1 MPWHFVGRTEQVER
15 IRATVARAHA
25 GPLLI
30 TGEPGVGR
38 TTALRRALAQ
48 VDDPDLEVIHL
59 HPDGGLV
66 PFGLVLPHLPEDFV
80 TTEPLGVAV
89 RKAVDAF
96 LDRVEGRRVVLVVD
110 DAHRADHA
118 GMLVVRDLHRRGD
131 VLPIITRPTGVSP
144 APGPDPLDCLRYE
157 RDFQILCLPPLN
169 TDEVGAVLGGVL
181 GGRVHRATV
190 EALHAVTGGNP
201 RALHDLVGERL
212 ADDVVLDGGVWRFN
226 PCRTGGRAGFAAEGI
241 TALVE
246 TTHRAWRELALDRA
260 EELCCLA
267 RWSGAEDR
275 VAEVLA
281 GVLLLRGRA
290 GEALEFL
297 DSLGRDEPTWSR
309 VAPVRAL
316 VLALGLGRPEEAG
329 ELLRLAGGTN
339 LQRRRHLLAVRA
351 WLLAVTG
358 SPTEA
363 FASLDALDRGGSD
376 HEAALFTRAAR
387 AAVELAVGS
396 PAIAVSHLRRA
407 LIAVRAQRDDV
418 PWMEPYLTAC
428 LIDAL
433 LLAGRLTEATAVAG
447 DFHGGKRDN
456 AWNVAVTLTELV
468 GHRMPIAGGAVELA
482 S

>member
-15 IRATVARAHA
+15 IRATVVRAHA

-38 TTALRRALAQ
+38 TTVLRRALEG
-48 VDDPDLEVIHL
+48 VDVEVVHL
-59 HPDGGLV
+59 HPDGGLA
-66 PFGLVLPHLPEDFV
+66 PFGVVRRHLPGDFAA
-80 TTEPLGVAV
+80 TAPLGVAV
-89 RKAVDAF
+89 RDAVDAL
-96 LDRVEGRRVVLVVD
+96 LDRFEGRRVVLVVD

-118 GMLVVRDLHRRGD
+118 SMLVVRDLHRRGD
-131 VLPIITRPTGVSP
+131 VLPVITRPSGASP
-144 APGPDPLDCLRYE
+144 ANGPDPLDCLRYE
-157 RDFQILCLPPLN
+157 RDFQILCLPPLSA
-169 TDEVGAVLGGVL
+169 DEVGAVLGGVL

-190 EALHAVTGGNP
+190 EALHAVTAGNP
-201 RALHDLVGERL
+201 RALHDLVGDDL
-212 ADDVVLDGGVWRFN
+212 AGHVVLDNGAWRFN
-226 PCRTGGRAGFAAEGI
+226 PCRTGGKASFAPDGI

-267 RWSGAEDR
+267 RWSGARDR

-316 VLALGLGRPEEAG
+316 VLALGLGRPGEAC
-329 ELLRLAGGTN
+329 ELLRQAGGAN
-339 LQRRRHLLAVRA
+339 LQRRRHLLAMRA

-358 SPTEA
+358 SPAEA

-387 AAVELAVGS
+387 GAVELAVGS

-433 LLAGRLTEATAVAG
+433 LLAGRLTEATAVAS

-456 AWNVAVTLTELV
+456 AWHVAVTLTELV
-468 GHRMPIAGGAVELA
+468 GHPMPIPAPAVELA